1 MEATTPNTEFS
12 QYLRRGAMCEAT
24 GCPFRRIEG
33 YWTLYFIFI
42 LLMGLICIIMFTSGE
57 IFLRVQRI
65 VSTKDGL
72 FTKQRAYKTGA
83 ILTTACAIVGLVL
96 VFLDGHSLCVL
107 FYCGNPDWGVFDTVL
122 SICWCISM
130 FVSIVLCTGISFGMW
145 MNYYRLRKTPSPG
158 KPISPTNTEGVGPE
172 HPDGRPSSEER
183 TQDDETPPPGY
194 YQDKPPTL
202 DSAPDHDSQ
211 LQEITGPDG
220 ISTIKNALIRNNS
233 RHVPCR
239 THVSPIPSK
248 ALQNV

>member
-24 GCPFRRIEG
+24 GCPFRRIGG
-33 YWTLYFIFI
+33 YWTLHFIFI
-42 LLMGLICIIMFTSGE
+42 LLMGLICTIMFTSGE

-96 VFLDGHSLCVL
+96 VFLDGHSLCAL
-107 FYCGNPDWGVFDTVL
+107 FYCGNPDWGVFDTVV

-145 MNYYRLRKTPSPG
+145 MNYYRLRKTMSLG
-158 KPISPTNTEGVGPE
+158 QPISPTNTAGDRPE
-172 HPDGRPSSEER
+172 RPDGRTSSEER
-183 TQDDETPPPGY
+183 TQGREAPPPRY
-194 YQDKPPTL
+194 YEDKTPTL